1 MFDNLRGTRYLKD
14 SMARFEK
21 ILFPIDFSER
31 SRAAAPFVLS
41 MAQRYNAEVVAL
53 HALQPPPPLY
63 AGMNTV
69 YPEVYDF
76 ESISADL
83 SLELRKFTD
92 LELPKV
98 NVRCVVELGDPAVV
112 TTEYAEENNIGLI
125 AMPTHGYGAFRRA
138 LLGSVTAK
146 VLHDAKIPVW
156 TAAHAPEPSHRAHP
170 QPRHILCAVNLRP
183 ESRQTLEFAIGLA
196 NDADATVDLVHVALE
211 GEVEALPSESR
222 LQEMLIEAA
231 RDKLVKIREEID
243 APEAQMIV
251 DGGSVADM
259 VRSEAVRK
267 RADLVVIGRG
277 SIQTGMGRLW
287 SNAYA
292 IVREA
297 PCPVIS
303 V

>member
-1 MFDNLRGTRYLKD
+1 MP
-14 SMARFEK
+14 RFEK

-83 SLELRKFTD
+83 SIDLRKFTD
-92 LELPKV
+92 SELPRV
-98 NVRCVVELGDPAVV
+98 NVRCVVELGDPAVII
-112 TTEYAEENNIGLI
+112 TEYAEENNISLI
-125 AMPTHGYGAFRRA
+125 AMPTHGYGGFRRA

-183 ESRQTLEFAIGLA
+183 ESRQTLEFAIGIAGDA
-196 NDADATVDLVHVALE
+196 NATVELVHVAAE
-211 GEVEALPSESR
+211 GEVEAFPTESR
-222 LQEMLIEAA
+222 LQEILVEAV
-231 RDKLVKIREEID
+231 RDKLVRIREEAI
-243 APEAQMIV
+243 APEVEAIV

-259 VRSEAVRK
+259 VRSEAARK

-277 SIQTGMGRLW
+277 SIQRGLGRW
-287 SNAYA
+287 WNNAYA

-303 V
+303 A

>member
-1 MFDNLRGTRYLKD
+1 
-14 SMARFEK
+14 
-21 ILFPIDFSER
+21 
-31 SRAAAPFVLS
+31 
-41 MAQRYNAEVVAL
+41 
-53 HALQPPPPLY
+53 
-63 AGMNTV
+63 
-69 YPEVYDF
+69 
-76 ESISADL
+76 
-83 SLELRKFTD
+83 
-92 LELPKV
+92 
-98 NVRCVVELGDPAVV
+98 
-112 TTEYAEENNIGLI
+112 
-125 AMPTHGYGAFRRA
+125 
-138 LLGSVTAK
+138 
-146 VLHDAKIPVW
+146 
-156 TAAHAPEPSHRAHP
+156 
-170 QPRHILCAVNLRP
+170 LRP

-231 RDKLVKIREEID
+231 RDKLVKIREEIE

>member
-1 MFDNLRGTRYLKD
+1 MPRIER
-14 SMARFEK
+14 

-41 MAQRYNAEVVAL
+41 MAQRYKAEVIAI

-76 ESISADL
+76 EGLASDL
-83 SLELRKFTD
+83 RAELEKFSEA
-92 LELPKV
+92 ELPKLQV
-98 NVRCVVELGDPAVV
+98 KHVVEMGDPAAVV
-112 TTEYAEENNIGLI
+112 TEYAEDQNVSLI

-146 VLHDAKIPVW
+146 VLHDAKVAVW

-170 QPRHILCAVNLRP
+170 KPRYILCALDLKP
-183 ESRQTLEFAIGLA
+183 ESQHTLQYALELA
-196 NDADATVDLVHVALE
+196 RDAEASVELVHIAPE
-211 GEVEALPSESR
+211 GEITPLHSESR
-222 LQEMLIEAA
+222 MHDLLIDAA
-231 RDKLVKIREEID
+231 RIQLVKIQ
-243 APEAQMIV
+243 EAAGATDV
-251 DGGSVADM
+251 ETVFAGGGVADM
-259 VRSEAVRK
+259 VRNVAVRK

-277 SIQTGMGRLW
+277 CIQGGRGRLRA
-287 SNAYA
+287 NAYA
-292 IVREA
+292 IIREA
-297 PCPVIS
+297 PCPVVS

>member
-1 MFDNLRGTRYLKD
+1 MP
-14 SMARFEK
+14 RFER

-41 MAQRYNAEVVAL
+41 MAQRYKARVVAL
-53 HALQPPPPLY
+53 HVLQPPPPLY

-76 ESISADL
+76 EGLASDL
-83 SLELRKFTD
+83 RGELEKFAET
-92 LELPKV
+92 ELPKV
-98 NVRCVVELGDPAVV
+98 EVKCVVEMGDPAAVI
-112 TTEYAEENNIGLI
+112 TEYAESESISLI

-146 VLHDAKIPVW
+146 VLHDAKVPVW

-170 QPRHILCAVNLRP
+170 KPRYILCALDLKP
-183 ESRQTLEFAIGLA
+183 ESSHTLEYALELA
-196 NDADATVDLVHVALE
+196 AEADASVELVHIAPE
-211 GEVEALPSESR
+211 GEIGPLQTESR
-222 LQEMLIEAA
+222 LHELLIDTA
-231 RDKLVKIREEID
+231 RSKLVKIQEEAGASD
-243 APEAQMIV
+243 VEMVLA
-251 DGGSVADM
+251 GGSVAEM
-259 VRSEAVRK
+259 VRNVAMRK

-277 SIQTGMGRLW
+277 CIQGGHGRLRAN
-287 SNAYA
+287 SYS
-292 IVREA
+292 IIREA

>member
-1 MFDNLRGTRYLKD
+1 MP
-14 SMARFEK
+14 RFEK

-76 ESISADL
+76 ESIRADL
-83 SLELRKFTD
+83 SVELRKFTD
-92 LELPKV
+92 SELPRV
-98 NVRCVVELGDPAVV
+98 NVRCVAELGDPAVV
-112 TTEYAEENNIGLI
+112 ITEYAEENNISLI

-146 VLHDAKIPVW
+146 VLHDVKIPVW

-170 QPRHILCAVNLRP
+170 QPRHILCAVTLRA
-183 ESRQTLEFAIGLA
+183 ESRHTLEFAIGLA
-196 NDADATVDLVHVALE
+196 ADANATVELLHVAAE
-211 GEVEALPSESR
+211 GEVEAFPAENR
-222 LQEMLIEAA
+222 LEEILVEAA
-231 RDKLVKIREEID
+231 RDKLVKIREESV
-243 APEAQMIV
+243 APEV
-251 DGGSVADM
+251 ESSVNGGSVADM
-259 VRSEAVRK
+259 VRTEAVRK

-277 SIQTGMGRLW
+277 LIQTGIGRLW
-287 SNAYA
+287 NNAYA

>member
-1 MFDNLRGTRYLKD
+1 
-14 SMARFEK
+14 MAGFRT

-63 AGMNTV
+63 AGMNTI

-76 ESISADL
+76 EGISADL
-83 SLELRKFTD
+83 SLELQKFTD
-92 LELPKV
+92 SELPKV
-98 NVRCVVELGDPAVV
+98 KVRCVVEPGDPAVV
-112 TTEYAEENNIGLI
+112 ITEYAEENKISLI

-183 ESRQTLEFAIGLA
+183 ESRGTLEFAIGLA
-196 NDADATVDLVHVALE
+196 GNANATVELVHVAAE
-211 GEVEALPSESR
+211 GEVEAFPTEGR
-222 LQEMLIEAA
+222 LQEILIEAV
-231 RDKLVKIREEID
+231 RDKLVRVRETDI
-243 APEAQMIV
+243 APEV
-251 DGGSVADM
+251 ESSVNGGSVADM
-259 VRSEAVRK
+259 VRTEAVRK

-287 SNAYA
+287 NNAYA

>member
-1 MFDNLRGTRYLKD
+1 MP
-14 SMARFEK
+14 RFEK

-41 MAQRYNAEVVAL
+41 MAQRYNAEVVAI

-76 ESISADL
+76 ESIAADL
-83 SLELRKFTD
+83 SIELRKFTD
-92 LELPKV
+92 TELPRV
-98 NVRCVVELGDPAVV
+98 NVRCVAELGDPAVV
-112 TTEYAEENNIGLI
+112 ITEYAEENGISLI

-146 VLHDAKIPVW
+146 ILHDAKIPVW

-170 QPRHILCAVNLRP
+170 QPRHILCAVTLRP
-183 ESRQTLEFAIGLA
+183 ESRHTVEFAIDLA
-196 NDADATVDLVHVALE
+196 GDANATVELVHAAAE
-211 GEVEALPSESR
+211 GEVEAFPTESR
-222 LQEMLIEAA
+222 LEEILREAA
-231 RDKLVKIREEID
+231 GDKPVRIREEAV
-243 APEAQMIV
+243 APVVESSV
-251 DGGSVADM
+251 NGGTVADM
-259 VRSEAVRK
+259 VRTEAVRK

-277 SIQTGMGRLW
+277 LIQTGMGRW
-287 SNAYA
+287 WNNAYA
-292 IVREA
+292 IIREA